1 MATTDNLISVI
12 TQDHREVEAVFQE
25 LESGAGTP
33 EHRRNLADHVIAE
46 LVRHSVAEEEYMYPA
61 ARDALEGGDELAD
74 HELEE
79 HAEAEKLMKK
89 LDGLDPTDPRFD
101 ELLGTLMSEIRH
113 HIEEEESDLL
123 PQLQAACSE
132 EQLRDLGAK
141 VVRAKAMA
149 PTHPHPYAPD
159 KPPANKLLAP
169 GAALV
174 DRMRDA
180 LTGRETLNRQ
190 RPRDLVYGPIRDEDC
205 RHPPRG
211 RGDGGA

>member
-33 EHRRNLADHVIAE
+33 EHRRDLADHVIAE
-46 LVRHSVAEEEYMYPA
+46 LVRHSVAEEQYMYPA
-61 ARDALEGGDELAD
+61 AREALEGGDELAD

-79 HAEAEKLMKK
+79 HAEAEKLMKE

-101 ELLGTLMSEIRH
+101 ELLGTLMSDIRH

-123 PQLQAACSE
+123 PKLQAACSE
-132 EQLRDLGAK
+132 EQLQDLGQK
-141 VVRAKAMA
+141 VVRAKKMA
-149 PTHPHPYAPD
+149 PTHPHPSAPD
-159 KPPANKLLAP
+159 TPPANKILAP

-174 DRMRDA
+174 DRLRDA
-180 LTGRETLNRQ
+180 LTGRET
-190 RPRDLVYGPIRDEDC
+190 
-205 RHPPRG
+205 
-211 RGDGGA
+211 

>member
-1 MATTDNLISVI
+1 MATTDSLISII
-12 TQDHREVEAVFQE
+12 TQDHHEVEAVFQE
-25 LESGAGTP
+25 LESGQGTP

-61 ARDALEGGDELAD
+61 ARAALEGGDELAD

-79 HAEAEKLMKK
+79 HAEAEKLMKE
-89 LDGLDPTDPRFD
+89 LDGLDATDPRFD
-101 ELLGTLMSEIRH
+101 ELLSRLMSEIRH

-123 PQLQAACSE
+123 PKLQAACSE
-132 EQLRDLGAK
+132 EQLRDLGEQ

-149 PTHPHPYAPD
+149 PTHPHPSAPD

-180 LTGRETLNRQ
+180 LTGRQT
-190 RPRDLVYGPIRDEDC
+190 
-205 RHPPRG
+205 
-211 RGDGGA
+211 

>member
-1 MATTDNLISVI
+1 MGTNDNLISVI
-12 TQDHREVEAVFQE
+12 TEDHREVEAVFQE
-25 LESGAGTP
+25 LESGEGTP
-33 EHRRNLADHVIAE
+33 EHRRDLADHVIAE

-61 ARDALEGGDELAD
+61 AREALEGGDELAD

-79 HAEAEKLMKK
+79 HAEAEKLMKQ

-101 ELLGTLMSEIRH
+101 ELLGTLMAEIRH

-123 PQLQAACSE
+123 PKLEAACSE
-132 EQLRDLGAK
+132 EQLRDLGEK

-149 PTHPHPYAPD
+149 PTHPHPSAPD

-180 LTGRETLNRQ
+180 LSGRET
-190 RPRDLVYGPIRDEDC
+190 
-205 RHPPRG
+205 
-211 RGDGGA
+211 

>member
-1 MATTDNLISVI
+1 MDTSDNLITVI

-25 LESGAGTP
+25 LESGQGTAQ
-33 EHRRNLADHVIAE
+33 HRRDLADHVIAE

-61 ARDALEGGDELAD
+61 ARTALQGGDELAD

-79 HAEAEKLMKK
+79 HAEAEELMKE

-123 PQLQAACSE
+123 PKLQEACSE
-132 EQLRDLGAK
+132 EQLRDLGEK

-149 PTHPHPYAPD
+149 PTHPHPSAPD

-180 LTGRETLNRQ
+180 LTGRET
-190 RPRDLVYGPIRDEDC
+190 
-205 RHPPRG
+205 
-211 RGDGGA
+211 

>member
-1 MATTDNLISVI
+1 MGTNDNLISVI

-25 LESGAGTP
+25 LESGEGTP
-33 EHRRNLADHVIAE
+33 EHRRDLADHVIAE

-61 ARDALEGGDELAD
+61 AREALEGGDELAD

-79 HAEAEKLMKK
+79 HAEAEKLMKQ

-101 ELLGTLMSEIRH
+101 ELLGTLMSDIRH

-123 PQLQAACSE
+123 PKLEAACSE
-132 EQLRDLGAK
+132 EQLRDLGEK

-149 PTHPHPYAPD
+149 PTHPHPSAPD

-180 LTGRETLNRQ
+180 LSGRET
-190 RPRDLVYGPIRDEDC
+190 
-205 RHPPRG
+205 
-211 RGDGGA
+211 

>member
-1 MATTDNLISVI
+1 MATSSNLISVI

-25 LESGAGTP
+25 LESGKGSP
-33 EHRRNLADHVIAE
+33 EHRRDLADHVIAE
-46 LVRHSVAEEEYMYPA
+46 LVRHSVAEEQYMYPA
-61 ARDALEGGDELAD
+61 AREALEGGDELVD

-79 HAEAEKLMKK
+79 HAEAEKLMKD

-101 ELLGTLMSEIRH
+101 ELLTTLMSEIRH

-132 EQLRDLGAK
+132 EQLRDLGEK
-141 VVRAKAMA
+141 VTRAKAMA
-149 PTHPHPYAPD
+149 PTHPHPSAPD
-159 KPPANKLLAP
+159 KPPANKLLGP

-180 LTGRETLNRQ
+180 LTGRET
-190 RPRDLVYGPIRDEDC
+190 
-205 RHPPRG
+205 
-211 RGDGGA
+211 

>member
-1 MATTDNLISVI
+1 MGTNDNLISVI

-25 LESGAGTP
+25 LESGEGTP
-33 EHRRNLADHVIAE
+33 EHRRDLADHVIAE

-61 ARDALEGGDELAD
+61 AREALEGGDELAD

-79 HAEAEKLMKK
+79 HAEAEKLMKQ

-101 ELLGTLMSEIRH
+101 ELLGTLMAEIRH
-113 HIEEEESDLL
+113 HIEEEETDLL
-123 PQLQAACSE
+123 PKLEAACSQ
-132 EQLRDLGAK
+132 EQLRDLGEK

-149 PTHPHPYAPD
+149 PTHPHPSAPD

-180 LTGRETLNRQ
+180 LTGRET
-190 RPRDLVYGPIRDEDC
+190 
-205 RHPPRG
+205 
-211 RGDGGA
+211 

>member
-1 MATTDNLISVI
+1 MGTNDNLISVI

-25 LESGAGTP
+25 LESGEGTP
-33 EHRRNLADHVIAE
+33 EHRRDLADHVIAE

-61 ARDALEGGDELAD
+61 AREALEGGDELAD

-79 HAEAEKLMKK
+79 HAEAEKLMKQ

-101 ELLGTLMSEIRH
+101 ELLGTLMAEIRH

-123 PQLQAACSE
+123 PKLEAACSE
-132 EQLRDLGAK
+132 EQLRDLGEK

-149 PTHPHPYAPD
+149 PTHPHPSAPD

-180 LTGRETLNRQ
+180 LSGRET
-190 RPRDLVYGPIRDEDC
+190 
-205 RHPPRG
+205 
-211 RGDGGA
+211 